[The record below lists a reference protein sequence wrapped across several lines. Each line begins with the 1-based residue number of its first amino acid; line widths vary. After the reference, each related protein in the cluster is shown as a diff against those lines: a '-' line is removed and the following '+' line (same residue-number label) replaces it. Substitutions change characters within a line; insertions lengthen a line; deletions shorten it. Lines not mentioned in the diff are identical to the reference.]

1 MTGDSVT
8 LTALTDFYP
17 VNGHPARDNWESRMT
32 IREIVGQA
40 FYYARTCRSLWL
52 FGFVVGIASGGSN
65 GGGNTGGDG
74 SAGSAAGLA
83 TVLSLFA
90 TEAAVAAV
98 VILLVVA
105 LAGVVLRFL
114 SEGAL
119 IEGVVRARRGGA
131 MTTGEGF
138 RAGWA
143 HWGVLLRIGLLY
155 VAALIVSVAAL
166 AAPGLL
172 AWWAFGPIGA
182 AVAGLPAV
190 VVAVPWLVTLSLLQ
204 AFAMRIAVL
213 EDRRAVDAIRKARLF
228 LHGRLVHG
236 LKLMVATF
244 IGSLAITL
252 LTVLVIGPVV
262 LLLVALATVLP
273 VPPLIAI
280 GLLVLVP
287 ALCVLTA
294 MLGIY
299 RSSVW
304 TLGYVTQVES

>member
-1 MTGDSVT
+1 
-8 LTALTDFYP
+8 
-17 VNGHPARDNWESRMT
+17 MT
-32 IREIVGQA
+32 IREIVGQG

-52 FGFVVGIASGGSN
+52 FGFVVGLASGGSN

-74 SAGSAAGLA
+74 SAGGAAALGTL
-83 TVLSLFA
+83 LSLFA

-105 LAGVVLRFL
+105 IGGLVLRFL

-119 IEGVVRARRGGA
+119 IEGVVRARRGGS

-143 HWGVLLRIGLLY
+143 HWGVLFRIGLLY
-155 VAALIVSVAAL
+155 VAALIVSVAVL
-166 AAPGLL
+166 AAPCLL

-182 AVAGLPAV
+182 GLAALPAV

-213 EDRRAVDAIRKARLF
+213 EHRRAVDAIHKARLF
-228 LHGRLVHG
+228 LHGRLILG

-244 IGSLAITL
+244 VGSLAIML
-252 LTVLVIGPVV
+252 LSVLVIGPVV

-273 VPPLIAI
+273 VPPLIAL

-287 ALCVLTA
+287 AGCVLTA
-294 MLGIY
+294 MLGTY

-304 TLGYVTQVES
+304 TIGYVTQVES

>member
-1 MTGDSVT
+1 VTGIV
-8 LTALTDFYP
+8 LP
-17 VNGHPARDNWESRMT
+17 QNWESRMT

-40 FYYARTCRSLWL
+40 FFYARTCRSLWL
-52 FGFVVGIASGGSN
+52 FGFIVGAASGGSN

-74 SAGSAAGLA
+74 SAGGAAAFG

-98 VILLVVA
+98 VVLVLVA
-105 LAGVVLRFL
+105 LVGVLLRFL

-131 MTTGEGF
+131 LTTGEGF

-155 VAALIVSVAAL
+155 AAALVVSVALL
-166 AAPGLL
+166 AAPCLL
-172 AWWAFGPIGA
+172 AFWTFGPIGA
-182 AVAGLPAV
+182 VLTGLPAL
-190 VVAVPWLVTLSLLQ
+190 VVAVPWLITLSLVQ

-213 EDRRAVDAIRKARLF
+213 ENRRAVDAIYKARLF
-228 LHGRLVHG
+228 LHGRIIHG

-244 IGSLAITL
+244 IGSLAITVL
-252 LTVLVIGPVV
+252 SVLVIGPVV
-262 LLLVALATVLP
+262 LLLVALSTVLP
-273 VPPLIAI
+273 VLPLIAI
-280 GLLVLVP
+280 GLLVLLP
-287 ALCVLTA
+287 AVCVLTA
-294 MLGIY
+294 MLGTY

-304 TLGYVTQVES
+304 TIGYVTQVES